1 MTDAMANF
9 QVSNEVS
16 CDSKNRAVHFNHRI
30 FDAVPSSTFL
40 GDFSMSKK
48 AKTTAPATDLDTFF
62 HMVGVQE
69 APTAAADDALLAAL
83 LDDEIVED
91 ATTTDADALEAA
103 VADAEKTEA
112 VQGLYAEQDSEAAA
126 VSAADTPST
135 DAEAVA
141 DKPAKA
147 KREKKAKE
155 PKAPRVTSITH
166 KPGDRLVALLGGK
179 EALVFLKSEDTV
191 AAEQR
196 AEKFIEDMN
205 DREAIADKVK
215 DKAIMLLTWI
225 VSGKDVSALNE
236 VLRRSFEV
244 LFKDGELT
252 SGKNGNLQSNLLSKP
267 YSPGTAASQAN
278 QMFMLFPILG
288 ITVREKGRMALNP
301 DSTIVEAMKLK
312 MGVAA

>member
-1 MTDAMANF
+1 
-9 QVSNEVS
+9 
-16 CDSKNRAVHFNHRI
+16 
-30 FDAVPSSTFL
+30 
-40 GDFSMSKK
+40 MSKK
-48 AKTTAPATDLDTFF
+48 AKTTKPANDLDTFF

-69 APTAAADDALLAAL
+69 APTAAADDALLASL
-83 LDDEIVED
+83 LGDDADEIIEP
-91 ATTTDADALEAA
+91 ADPEVLEAA
-103 VADAEKTEA
+103 VADAEKAEA
-112 VQGLYAEQDSEAAA
+112 VQGLYAEQDAEAA
-126 VSAADTPST
+126 VTDPADTPT
-135 DAEAVA
+135 TEAEAV
-141 DKPAKA
+141 KEPKA
-147 KREKKAKE
+147 KKEKKAKE

-179 EALVFLKSEDTV
+179 DALVFSKSDDTI
-191 AAEQR
+191 AAERR

-205 DREAIADKVK
+205 DRDAIADKVK

-225 VSGKDVSALNE
+225 VSGKDTSALNE

-288 ITVREKGRMALNP
+288 ITVREKGKMALNP

-312 MGVAA
+312 MGIVA